1 MAERYDSAP
10 PLNWLFSDG
19 EHRKQAFQYWVRD
32 TAQGIL
38 NTAVHHSLKAM
49 SIDACSAFGGAI
61 GATISPLR
69 YAESDAR
76 ARRNWC
82 KLRPEQSDQALVDAA
97 MKRLWRCVGRTMA
110 EFSVLDRLWEEKRI
124 AINGIEHMAAV
135 RDAGKPILV
144 ATLHLGNWETVPLVG
159 AALGFTGS
167 GIYLPPENRFDYR
180 IAARARRYGHV
191 MLAATPAA
199 LRYALQALKAN
210 KGPFLIFIDELV
222 GDHVFAPIFGRALPP
237 EGNIAYAARLAW
249 MTGAE
254 IIPAFCVRLGD
265 RAQFS
270 ITVLP
275 PVDIVRGGDKQQS
288 LLTNVARLN
297 AVIEPVITA
306 HLDQWYYLL
315 DLDLA

>member
-1 MAERYDSAP
+1 MADRDETRPRFD
-10 PLNWLFSDG
+10 WLFKNG
-19 EHRKQAFQYWVRD
+19 GRREQALQYWVRD
-32 TAQGIL
+32 TAQGLL
-38 NTAVHHSLKAM
+38 NTAVHRSLKALPT
-49 SIDACSAFGGAI
+49 DACSAFGAAI
-61 GATISPLR
+61 GGTISPLR

-82 KLRPEQSDQALVDAA
+82 KLRPEQSDQASVDAA

-110 EFSVLDRLWEEKRI
+110 EFSVLDRLWDEKRI
-124 AINGIEHMAAV
+124 VINGIEHLAAV
-135 RDAGKPILV
+135 RDAGKPMLV
-144 ATLHLGNWETVPLVG
+144 AALHLGNWETVPLVG

-199 LRYALQALKAN
+199 LRYALQAFKAK
-210 KGPFLIFIDELV
+210 KGPFLIFVDEFV
-222 GDHVFAPIFGRALPP
+222 GGHVFAPIFGRALPA

-254 IIPAFCVRLGD
+254 IIPAFCVRLDD
-265 RAQFS
+265 RAQFC

-275 PVDIVRGGDKQQS
+275 PVDLVRGGDKDEG

-297 AVIEPVITA
+297 AAIEPVVTA